1 MEVDE
6 PRVGLPRGRI
16 ENSVNVPSGSIVDA
30 DGLVKSD
37 DELRKLFHD
46 SGVDGKRPLVVSCGS
61 GVTACVTGF
70 AAYISGVVDAPPPL
84 YDGAY
89 TEYAMRKLIPRPQ
102 QQEQQQKK

>member
-30 DGLVKSD
+30 EGVVKSD
-37 DELRKLFHD
+37 DELRKLFVE
-46 SGVDGKRPLVVSCGS
+46 SGVDGKRPIVVSCGS

-70 AAYISGVVDAPPPL
+70 AAYISGVTDVPPPL

-89 TEYAMRKLIPRPQ
+89 TEYAMRKLIPQ
-102 QQEQQQKK
+102 QAQKK